1 MNRYKNTKKIKK
13 NGVTYYRT
21 TLFSNIPKSDD
32 DLYVLSQ
39 WGDRLDL
46 LAHQFYGDVTLWWYI
61 GRANNIFTINIPTN
75 MQLRIPGSTKYAR
88 GE

>member
-1 MNRYKNTKKIKK
+1 M
-13 NGVTYYRT
+13 
-21 TLFSNIPKSDD
+21 FSNIPKADD
-32 DLYVLSQ
+32 DIYVLSQ

-46 LAHQFYGDVTLWWYI
+46 LAHQFYGDTTLWWYI
-61 GRANNIFTINIPTN
+61 ARANNLFTINIPTN